1 MSHHNLVKDAAIAAI
16 EKKALVESEQEARE
30 KERMDRGSSRQ
41 KAEEAE
47 GSLRA
52 IPYSE
57 HLARQHPPPPPRTF
71 TENSSDDVVG
81 RGSKFTEML

>member
-16 EKKALVESEQEARE
+16 EQKALASEHEARE

-47 GSLRA
+47 GSVRA

-57 HLARQHPPPPPRTF
+57 HLARQHPPPPRAF

>member
-1 MSHHNLVKDAAIAAI
+1 MSDHNLVKDAAVAKI
-16 EKKALVESEQEARE
+16 EKKARICEQEARE